1 MREVSGNTKTRRR
14 QVESRENPA
23 CNKAIAS
30 SLTEQLR
37 MAGQVQRDFLPSQLP
52 DNNRL
57 RWAAI
62 FLPAEC
68 VSGDIY
74 DIARLDEQ
82 HIGFY
87 IADVVGHGMPAAL
100 LTIFIKQALVMR
112 QTSGSSY
119 RIFSPAEVIAN
130 LNSRMTDQKFSGN
143 RFATCCYCLLNTA
156 TFELTHARGGH
167 PYPILIRPHKN
178 PQRLEAQ
185 GSLLGVFENATYNQQ
200 TIQLHPCDKLLLYS
214 DGAEPFIGTFDDTGG
229 FNLTEDFRRLTHL
242 PIAEM
247 MEKFNQLVQ
256 NRRLKTSGADS
267 TRVST
272 ELSRMS
278 SPQVDDITVVGLE
291 IL

>member
-1 MREVSGNTKTRRR
+1 MRRVSGNTKTRRR
-14 QVESRENPA
+14 RVELPQNPA
-23 CNKAIAS
+23 GAEAVAS

-37 MAGQVQRDFLPSQLP
+37 LAGQVQRDFLPSYLP
-52 DNNRL
+52 DNDRL

-74 DIARLDEQ
+74 DVARLDEQ

-112 QTSGSSY
+112 QTTGSSY
-119 RIFSPAEVIAN
+119 RIFSPAEVITN
-130 LNSRMTDQKFSGN
+130 LNLRMTDQKFSGN

-156 TFELTHARGGH
+156 TFELTYARGGH
-167 PYPILIRPHKN
+167 PYPILIRPRKK
-178 PQRLEAQ
+178 PQRLETQ
-185 GSLLGVFENATYNQQ
+185 GSLLGIFKNARYTQQ
-200 TIQLHPCDKLLLYS
+200 TIQLHCGDKLLLYS
-214 DGAEPFIGTFDDTGG
+214 DGAESLIGSFDDAGS
-229 FNLTEDFRRLTHL
+229 FDFTENFRRLAHL

-247 MEKFNQLVQ
+247 AEKFNSLVQ
-256 NRRLKTSGADS
+256 NQGLKTSG
-267 TRVST
+267 
-272 ELSRMS
+272 
-278 SPQVDDITVVGLE
+278 VDDITIVGLE